1 MVKNGYVPDRM
12 DIVWIDL
19 NPTRGHEQASV
30 RPVLVLSSKKY
41 NELTSLMVACAI
53 TTRIKGYS
61 YEVPIED
68 KKVEGVVLS
77 DQMRN
82 LDWRSRKVRFIQK
95 ASKEV
100 FEEVKENIETL
111 LFD

>member
-1 MVKNGYVPDRM
+1 M

-19 NPTRGHEQASV
+19 NPTRGHEQANL
-30 RPVLVLSSKKY
+30 RPVLVLSPKRY
-41 NELTSLMVACAI
+41 NAFTNLMVACAI

-61 YEVPIED
+61 YEVVLKE

-82 LDWRSRKVRFIQK
+82 LDWRARGVRFVEK
-95 ASKEV
+95 VSPEV
-100 FEEVKENIETL
+100 FEQVKENIETL
-111 LFD
+111 LFEYE